1 MTISLADQGTNPE
14 RRQSIVEEHRLIAE
28 HIDNAS
34 RQVEFFF
41 SAPAN
46 QSPSD
51 LRQVIV
57 SLEQLVEIA
66 KSHFQHEEGLMAS
79 HEFPGLT
86 FHKHDHDYLLQSLKN
101 FTSALSHGTVPFSPD
116 MGVNLRSWLTYH
128 IKKYDDVYVS
138 FIESARPVGTDEAS
152 GATG

>member
-1 MTISLADQGTNPE
+1 MMISLADQGTNPE
-14 RRQSIVEEHRLIAE
+14 RRQSIVEEHRLLAE

-34 RQVEFFF
+34 KQVELFF

-46 QSPSD
+46 QNPSD
-51 LRQVIV
+51 VRQVIV
-57 SLEQLVEIA
+57 RLEQLLETA

-79 HEFPGLT
+79 HEFPGLI
-86 FHKHDHDYLLQSLKN
+86 FHKRDHDYLLQSLMN

-128 IKKYDDVYVS
+128 IKKYDDVYVG
-138 FIESARPVGTDEAS
+138 FIESARPAGTDEGS
-152 GATG
+152 GAAG